1 VHLSPEAADP
11 GEALRVGTDELWGYG
26 GWCLMRFARA
36 HARPAAER
44 DAIDAIGAGTPSR
57 AALGLT

>member
-1 VHLSPEAADP
+1 VFDALCRTTGVAELDAARLPDV
-11 GEALRVGTDELWGYG
+11 L
-26 GWCLMRFARA
+26 ARA
-36 HARPAAER
+36 HARPAAGR